1 MKKMW
6 GIPLLALAAAC
17 APVEP
22 AELSARAQ
30 SDLTAALQGL
40 TPAEPVTCVS
50 QRDLRNSRSFGQG
63 VILFEGRG
71 NMVYL
76 NRPAGGC
83 PALGRDR
90 TMVTSTPS
98 GLLCRGEIV
107 SVVDVASNTQF
118 GACSLGDFQAYRR
131 TR

>member
-1 MKKMW
+1 MKKML

-22 AELSARAQ
+22 AELSAGAQ
-30 SDLTAALQGL
+30 SELTAALRGL

-50 QRDLRNSRSFGQG
+50 QRDLRNNRSFGQG

-71 NMVYL
+71 SMVYL

-83 PALGRDR
+83 PGLGRDR
-90 TMVTSTPS
+90 TLVTNTPS
-98 GLLCRGEIV
+98 GQLCRGEIV
-107 SVVDVASNTQF
+107 SIIDPISNTQF
-118 GACSLGDFQAYRR
+118 GACTLGDFQAYRR
-131 TR
+131 VR